1 MAITFNN
8 RTGLVAEETSVVRA
22 RIAQEWKNTFATDPH
37 LPVLDTNPETPAGQ
51 LIDGQTALASEKDN
65 DMIYIANMF
74 NPKNATGV
82 WQDALGAIYFLNRKI
97 ALPTY
102 VTCQVR
108 GAYGTTIPYGA
119 LVQDING
126 YTFLNTAPAT
136 IGSDGNGTI
145 YVRCTETGAVEV
157 ASGTVTQIVTTVP
170 GWDSVTNA
178 ASGVTGRNEET
189 QAAFENR
196 RVGSVGKNSHGA
208 VASLYGT
215 IADLNNV
222 VAVLV
227 LENTTNADATIQGV
241 TVAGH
246 SVYISVYGG
255 DDTDIARSI
264 YNKLDAGCGT
274 TGNTMVTYN
283 PASDNIADQPDTLY
297 TYYIQRPS
305 IVEAVVQVTV
315 SDGMTYELTDNIK
328 QAVIDNFN
336 GNSSFRR
343 VKMGD
348 TLYASRFY
356 ADVIKAG
363 VSKLESIMVKYPS
376 TEEDF
381 VDSVD
386 IPASELPTIS
396 VDDVVVVYQTGE

>member
-8 RTGLVAEETSVVRA
+8 QTGLVAEETSVVRA
-22 RIAQEWKNTFATDPH
+22 RIAQEWKNAFATDPR

-82 WQDALGAIYFLNRKI
+82 WQDALAAIYFLNRKI

-119 LVQDING
+119 LVQDVNG
-126 YTFLNTAPAT
+126 YTFLNTSVVV
-136 IGSDGNGTI
+136 IGSSGTANI

-157 ASGTVTQIVTTVP
+157 APNTVTQIVTTVP
-170 GWDSVTNA
+170 GWDSVTNPSA
-178 ASGVTGRNEET
+178 GVTGRDEES

-196 RVGSVGKNSHGA
+196 RAGSVGKNSHGA
-208 VASLYGT
+208 VASIYGT

-227 LENTTNADATIQGV
+227 LENTTNADKTIKGV
-241 TVAGH
+241 TLAGH

-255 DDTDIARSI
+255 DNTDIARAI
-264 YNKLDAGCGT
+264 YNKIDGGVGT
-274 TGNTMVTYN
+274 QGNTMLTYN
-283 PASDNIADQPDTLY
+283 PASDNIADQPDALY
-297 TYYIQRPS
+297 TYYIERPDT
-305 IVEAVVQVTV
+305 VETAVKVTV
-315 SDGMTYELTDNIK
+315 SDDETTGLTNAIK
-328 QAVIDNFN
+328 EAVVENFN

-363 VSKLESIMVKYPS
+363 VTMLENIEIKYPAATGS
-376 TEEDF
+376 YA
-381 VDSVD
+381 DSID

-396 VDDVVVVYQTGE
+396 VDDVTVVYQ

>member
-8 RTGLVAEETSVVRA
+8 QTGLVAEETSVVRA
-22 RIAQEWKNTFATDPH
+22 RIAQEWKNAFATDPR

-82 WQDALGAIYFLNRKI
+82 WQDALAAIYFLNRKI

-119 LVQDING
+119 LVQDVNG
-126 YTFLNTAPAT
+126 YTFLNTSVVV
-136 IGSDGNGTI
+136 IGSSGTANI

-157 ASGTVTQIVTTVP
+157 APNTVTQIVTTVP
-170 GWDSVTNA
+170 GWDSVTNPSA
-178 ASGVTGRNEET
+178 GITGRDEES

-196 RVGSVGKNSHGA
+196 RAGSVGKNSHGA
-208 VASLYGT
+208 VASIYGT

-227 LENTTNADATIQGV
+227 LENTTNADKTIKGV
-241 TVAGH
+241 TLAGH

-255 DDTDIARSI
+255 DNTDIARAI
-264 YNKLDAGCGT
+264 YNKIDGGVGT
-274 TGNTMVTYN
+274 QGNTMLTYN
-283 PASDNIADQPDTLY
+283 PASNNIADQPDALY
-297 TYYIQRPS
+297 TYYIERPDT
-305 IVEAVVQVTV
+305 VETAVKVTV
-315 SDGMTYELTDNIK
+315 SDDETTGLTNAIK
-328 QAVIDNFN
+328 EAVVENFN

-363 VSKLESIMVKYPS
+363 VTMLENIEIKYPS
-376 TEEDF
+376 ATGSYA
-381 VDSVD
+381 DSID

-396 VDDVVVVYQTGE
+396 AEDVTVVYQS

>member
-8 RTGLVAEETSVVRA
+8 QTGLVAEETSVVRA
-22 RIAQEWKNTFATDPH
+22 RIAQEWKNAFATDPR

-82 WQDALGAIYFLNRKI
+82 WQDALAAIYFLNRKI

-119 LVQDING
+119 LVQDVNG
-126 YTFLNTAPAT
+126 YTFLNTSVVV
-136 IGSDGNGTI
+136 IGSSGTANI

-157 ASGTVTQIVTTVP
+157 APNTVTQIVTTVP
-170 GWDSVTNA
+170 GWDSVTNPSA
-178 ASGVTGRNEET
+178 GVTGRDEES

-196 RVGSVGKNSHGA
+196 RAGSVGKNSHGA
-208 VASLYGT
+208 VASIYGT

-227 LENTTNADATIQGV
+227 LENTTNTDKTIKGV
-241 TVAGH
+241 TLAGH

-255 DDTDIARSI
+255 DNTDIARAI
-264 YNKLDAGCGT
+264 YNKIDGGVGT
-274 TGNTMVTYN
+274 QGNTMLTYN
-283 PASDNIADQPDTLY
+283 PASDNIADQPDALY
-297 TYYIQRPS
+297 TYYIERPDT
-305 IVEAVVQVTV
+305 VETAVKVTV
-315 SDGMTYELTDNIK
+315 SDDETTGLTNAIK
-328 QAVIDNFN
+328 EAVVENFN

-363 VSKLESIMVKYPS
+363 VTMLENIEIKYPS
-376 TEEDF
+376 ATGSYA
-381 VDSVD
+381 DSID

-396 VDDVVVVYQTGE
+396 AEDVTVVYQS

>member
-1 MAITFNN
+1 VAITFNDK
-8 RTGLVAEETSVVRA
+8 TGLVAEETSVVRA
-22 RIAQEWKNTFATDPH
+22 RIAQEWKNAFATDPR

-82 WQDALGAIYFLNRKI
+82 WQDALAAIYFLNRKI

-119 LVQDING
+119 LVQDVNG
-126 YTFLNTAPAT
+126 YTFLNTSVVV
-136 IGSDGNGTI
+136 IGSSGTANI

-157 ASGTVTQIVTTVP
+157 APNTVTQIVTTVP
-170 GWDSVTNA
+170 GWDSVTNPSA
-178 ASGVTGRNEET
+178 GVTGRDEES

-196 RVGSVGKNSHGA
+196 RAGSVGKNSHGA
-208 VASLYGT
+208 VASIYGT

-227 LENTTNADATIQGV
+227 LENTTNADKTIKGV
-241 TVAGH
+241 TLAGH

-255 DDTDIARSI
+255 DNTDIARAI
-264 YNKLDAGCGT
+264 YNKIDGGVGT
-274 TGNTMVTYN
+274 QGNTMLTYN
-283 PASDNIADQPDTLY
+283 PASDNIADQPDALY
-297 TYYIQRPS
+297 TYYIERPAT
-305 IVEAVVQVTV
+305 VETAVKVTV
-315 SDGMTYELTDNIK
+315 SDDETTGLTNAIK
-328 QAVIDNFN
+328 EAVVENFN

-363 VSKLESIMVKYPS
+363 VTMLENIEIKYPS
-376 TEEDF
+376 ATGSYA
-381 VDSVD
+381 DSVD

-396 VDDVVVVYQTGE
+396 AEDVTVVYQS

>member
-1 MAITFNN
+1 MAITFNDK
-8 RTGLVAEETSVVRA
+8 TGLVAEETSVVRA
-22 RIAQEWKNTFATDPH
+22 RIAQEWKNAFATDPR

-65 DMIYIANMF
+65 DMIYISNMF

-82 WQDALGAIYFLNRKI
+82 WQDALAAIYFLNRKI

-119 LVQDING
+119 LVQDVNG
-126 YTFLNTAPAT
+126 YTFLNTSVVV
-136 IGSDGNGTI
+136 IGSSGTANI

-157 ASGTVTQIVTTVP
+157 APNTVTQIVTTVP
-170 GWDSVTNA
+170 GWDSVTNPSA
-178 ASGVTGRNEET
+178 GITGRDEES

-196 RVGSVGKNSHGA
+196 RAGSVGKNSHGA
-208 VASLYGT
+208 VASIYGT

-227 LENTTNADATIQGV
+227 LENTTNADKTIKGV
-241 TVAGH
+241 TLAGH

-255 DDTDIARSI
+255 DNTDIARAI
-264 YNKLDAGCGT
+264 YNKIDGGVGT
-274 TGNTMVTYN
+274 QGNTMLTYN
-283 PASDNIADQPDTLY
+283 PASDNIADQPDALY
-297 TYYIQRPS
+297 TYYIERPDT
-305 IVEAVVQVTV
+305 VETAVKVTV
-315 SDGMTYELTDNIK
+315 SDDETTGLTNAIK
-328 QAVIDNFN
+328 EAVVENFN

-356 ADVIKAG
+356 SDVIKAG
-363 VSKLESIMVKYPS
+363 VTMLENIEIKYPS
-376 TEEDF
+376 ATGSYA
-381 VDSVD
+381 DSID

-396 VDDVVVVYQTGE
+396 AEDVTVVYQS

>member
-8 RTGLVAEETSVVRA
+8 QTGLIAEETSVVRA
-22 RIAQEWKNTFATDPH
+22 KIAQEWKNAFATDPR

-65 DMIYIANMF
+65 DMVYIANMF

-82 WQDALGAIYFLNRKI
+82 WQDALAAIYFLNRKI

-119 LVQDING
+119 LVQDVNG
-126 YTFLNTAPAT
+126 YTFLNTSVVT
-136 IGSDGNGTI
+136 IGSSGTANI

-157 ASGTVTQIVTTVP
+157 APNTVTQIVTTVP
-170 GWDSVTNA
+170 GWDSVTNPSA
-178 ASGVTGRNEET
+178 GITGRDEES

-196 RVGSVGKNSHGA
+196 RAGSVGKNSHGA
-208 VASLYGT
+208 VASIYGT

-227 LENTTNADATIQGV
+227 LENVGNADKTIKGV
-241 TVAGH
+241 TLAGH

-255 DDTDIARSI
+255 DNTDIARAI
-264 YNKLDAGCGT
+264 YNKIDGGCGT
-274 TGNTMVTYN
+274 QGNTMLTYN
-283 PASDNIADQPDTLY
+283 PASDNIADQPDALY
-297 TYYIQRPS
+297 TYYIERPDT
-305 IVEAVVQVTV
+305 VETAVKVTV
-315 SDGMTYELTDNIK
+315 SDDETTGLTNAIK
-328 QAVIDNFN
+328 EAVVNNFN

-363 VSKLESIMVKYPS
+363 VTMLENIEIKYPS
-376 TEEDF
+376 ATGSYA
-381 VDSVD
+381 DSVD

-396 VDDVVVVYQTGE
+396 AEDVTVVYQS

>member
-1 MAITFNN
+1 VAITFNDK
-8 RTGLVAEETSVVRA
+8 TGLVAEETSVVRA
-22 RIAQEWKNTFATDPH
+22 RIAQEWKNAFATDPR

-82 WQDALGAIYFLNRKI
+82 WQDALAAIYFLNRKI

-119 LVQDING
+119 LVQDVNG
-126 YTFLNTAPAT
+126 YTFLNTSVVV
-136 IGSDGNGTI
+136 IGSSGTANI

-157 ASGTVTQIVTTVP
+157 APNTVTQIVTTVP
-170 GWDSVTNA
+170 GWDSVTNPSA
-178 ASGVTGRNEET
+178 GVTGRDEES

-196 RVGSVGKNSHGA
+196 RAGSVGKNSHGA
-208 VASLYGT
+208 VASIYGT

-227 LENTTNADATIQGV
+227 LENTTNADKTIKGV
-241 TVAGH
+241 TLAGH

-255 DDTDIARSI
+255 DNTDIARAI
-264 YNKLDAGCGT
+264 YNKIDGGVGT
-274 TGNTMVTYN
+274 QGNTMLTYN
-283 PASDNIADQPDTLY
+283 PASDNIADQPDALY
-297 TYYIQRPS
+297 TYYIERPDT
-305 IVEAVVQVTV
+305 VETAVKVTV
-315 SDGMTYELTDNIK
+315 SDDETTGLTNAIK
-328 QAVIDNFN
+328 EAVVENFN

-363 VSKLESIMVKYPS
+363 VTMLENIEIKYPS
-376 TEEDF
+376 ATGSYA
-381 VDSVD
+381 DSID

-396 VDDVVVVYQTGE
+396 AEDVTVVYQS

>member
-1 MAITFNN
+1 MAITFNDK
-8 RTGLVAEETSVVRA
+8 TGLVAEETSVVRA
-22 RIAQEWKNTFATDPH
+22 RIAQEWKNAFATDPR

-82 WQDALGAIYFLNRKI
+82 WQDALAAIYFLNRKI

-119 LVQDING
+119 LVQDVNG
-126 YTFLNTAPAT
+126 YTFLNTSVVV
-136 IGSDGNGTI
+136 IGSSGTANI

-157 ASGTVTQIVTTVP
+157 APNTVTQIVTTVP
-170 GWDSVTNA
+170 GWDSVTNPSA
-178 ASGVTGRNEET
+178 GVTGRDEES

-196 RVGSVGKNSHGA
+196 RAGSVGKNSHGA
-208 VASLYGT
+208 VASIYGT

-227 LENTTNADATIQGV
+227 LENTTNADKTIKGV
-241 TVAGH
+241 TLAGH

-255 DDTDIARSI
+255 DNTDIARAI
-264 YNKLDAGCGT
+264 YNKIDGGCGT
-274 TGNTMVTYN
+274 QGNTMLTYN
-283 PASDNIADQPDTLY
+283 PASDNIADQPDALY
-297 TYYIQRPS
+297 TYYIERPDT
-305 IVEAVVQVTV
+305 VETAVKVTV
-315 SDGMTYELTDNIK
+315 SDDETTGLTNAIK
-328 QAVIDNFN
+328 EAVVNNFN

-363 VSKLESIMVKYPS
+363 VTMLENIEIKYPAATGS
-376 TEEDF
+376 YA
-381 VDSVD
+381 DSID

-396 VDDVVVVYQTGE
+396 ADDVTVVYQS

>member
-1 MAITFNN
+1 MAITFNDK
-8 RTGLVAEETSVVRA
+8 TGLVAEETSVVRA
-22 RIAQEWKNTFATDPH
+22 RIAQEWKNAFATDPR

-65 DMIYIANMF
+65 DMVYIANMF

-82 WQDALGAIYFLNRKI
+82 WQDALAAIYFLNRKI

-119 LVQDING
+119 LVQDVNG
-126 YTFLNTAPAT
+126 YTFLNTSVVV
-136 IGSDGNGTI
+136 IGSSGTANI

-157 ASGTVTQIVTTVP
+157 APNTVTQIVTTVP
-170 GWDSVTNA
+170 GWDSVTNPSA
-178 ASGVTGRNEET
+178 GITGRDEES

-196 RVGSVGKNSHGA
+196 RAGSVGKNSHGA
-208 VASLYGT
+208 VASIYGT

-227 LENTTNADATIQGV
+227 LENTTNADKTIKGV
-241 TVAGH
+241 TLAGH

-255 DDTDIARSI
+255 DNTDIARAI
-264 YNKLDAGCGT
+264 YNKIDGGVGT
-274 TGNTMVTYN
+274 QGNTMLTYN
-283 PASDNIADQPDTLY
+283 PASDNIADQPDALY
-297 TYYIQRPS
+297 TYYIERPDT
-305 IVEAVVQVTV
+305 VETAVKVTV
-315 SDGMTYELTDNIK
+315 SDDETTGLTNAIK
-328 QAVIDNFN
+328 EAVVENFN

-363 VSKLESIMVKYPS
+363 VTMLENIEIKYPS
-376 TEEDF
+376 ATGSYA
-381 VDSVD
+381 DSID

-396 VDDVVVVYQTGE
+396 VDDVTVVYQ

>member
-1 MAITFNN
+1 MAITFNDK
-8 RTGLVAEETSVVRA
+8 TGLVAEETSVVRA
-22 RIAQEWKNTFATDPH
+22 RIAQEWKNAFATDPR

-82 WQDALGAIYFLNRKI
+82 WQDALAAIYFLSRKI

-119 LVQDING
+119 LVQDVNG
-126 YTFLNTAPAT
+126 YTFLNTSVVV
-136 IGSDGNGTI
+136 IGSSGTANI

-157 ASGTVTQIVTTVP
+157 APNTVTQIVTTVP
-170 GWDSVTNA
+170 GWDSVTNPSA
-178 ASGVTGRNEET
+178 GVTGRDEES

-196 RVGSVGKNSHGA
+196 RAGSVGKNSHGA
-208 VASLYGT
+208 VASIYGT

-227 LENTTNADATIQGV
+227 LENTTNADKTIKGV
-241 TVAGH
+241 TLAGH

-255 DDTDIARSI
+255 DNTDIARAI
-264 YNKLDAGCGT
+264 YNKIDGGVGT
-274 TGNTMVTYN
+274 QGNTMLTYN
-283 PASDNIADQPDTLY
+283 PASDNIADQPDALY
-297 TYYIQRPS
+297 TYYIERPDT
-305 IVEAVVQVTV
+305 VETAVKVTV
-315 SDGMTYELTDNIK
+315 SDDETTGLTNAIK
-328 QAVIDNFN
+328 EAVVNNFN

-363 VSKLESIMVKYPS
+363 VTMLENIEIKYPS
-376 TEEDF
+376 ATGSYA
-381 VDSVD
+381 DSID

-396 VDDVVVVYQTGE
+396 VDDVTVVYQ

>member
-8 RTGLVAEETSVVRA
+8 QTGLVAEETSVVRA
-22 RIAQEWKNTFATDPH
+22 RIAQEWKNAFATDPR

-82 WQDALGAIYFLNRKI
+82 WQDALAAIYFLNRKI

-119 LVQDING
+119 LVQDVNG
-126 YTFLNTAPAT
+126 YTFLNTSVVV
-136 IGSDGNGTI
+136 IGSSGTANI

-157 ASGTVTQIVTTVP
+157 APNTVTQIVTTVP
-170 GWDSVTNA
+170 GWDSVSNPSA
-178 ASGVTGRNEET
+178 GVTGRDEES

-196 RVGSVGKNSHGA
+196 RAGSVGKNSHGA
-208 VASLYGT
+208 VASIYGT

-227 LENTTNADATIQGV
+227 LENTTNTDKTIKGV
-241 TVAGH
+241 TLAGH

-255 DDTDIARSI
+255 DNTDIARVI
-264 YNKLDAGCGT
+264 YNKIDGGVGT
-274 TGNTMVTYN
+274 QGNTMLTYN
-283 PASDNIADQPDTLY
+283 PASDNIADQPDALY
-297 TYYIQRPS
+297 TYYIERPDT
-305 IVEAVVQVTV
+305 VETAVKVTV
-315 SDGMTYELTDNIK
+315 SDDETTGLTNAIK
-328 QAVIDNFN
+328 EAVVENFN

-363 VSKLESIMVKYPS
+363 VTMLENIEIKYPS
-376 TEEDF
+376 ATGSYA
-381 VDSVD
+381 DSID

-396 VDDVVVVYQTGE
+396 VDDVTVVYQ

>member
-1 MAITFNN
+1 MAITFNDK
-8 RTGLVAEETSVVRA
+8 TGLVAEETSVVRA
-22 RIAQEWKNTFATDPH
+22 RIAQEWKNAFATDPR

-65 DMIYIANMF
+65 DMVYIANMF

-82 WQDALGAIYFLNRKI
+82 WQDALAAIYFLNRKI

-119 LVQDING
+119 LVQDVNG
-126 YTFLNTAPAT
+126 YTFLNTSVVV
-136 IGSDGNGTI
+136 IGSSGTANI

-157 ASGTVTQIVTTVP
+157 APNTVTQIVTTVP
-170 GWDSVTNA
+170 GWDSVTNPSA
-178 ASGVTGRNEET
+178 GITGRDEES

-196 RVGSVGKNSHGA
+196 RAGSVGKNSHGA
-208 VASLYGT
+208 VASIYGT

-227 LENTTNADATIQGV
+227 LENTTNADKTIKGV
-241 TVAGH
+241 TLAGH

-255 DDTDIARSI
+255 DNTDIARAI
-264 YNKLDAGCGT
+264 YNKIDGGVGT
-274 TGNTMVTYN
+274 QGNTMLTYN
-283 PASDNIADQPDTLY
+283 PASDNIADQPDALY
-297 TYYIQRPS
+297 TYYIERPDT
-305 IVEAVVQVTV
+305 VETAVKVTV
-315 SDGMTYELTDNIK
+315 SDDETTGLTNAIK
-328 QAVIDNFN
+328 EAVVENFN

-363 VSKLESIMVKYPS
+363 VTMLENIEIKYPS
-376 TEEDF
+376 ATGSYA
-381 VDSVD
+381 DSID
-386 IPASELPTIS
+386 IPASESPTIS
-396 VDDVVVVYQTGE
+396 AEDVTVVYQS

>member
-8 RTGLVAEETSVVRA
+8 QTGLVAEETSVVRA
-22 RIAQEWKNTFATDPH
+22 RIAQEWKNAFATDPR

-82 WQDALGAIYFLNRKI
+82 WQDALAAVYFLNRKI

-119 LVQDING
+119 LVQDVNG
-126 YTFLNTAPAT
+126 YTFLNTSVVV
-136 IGSDGNGTI
+136 IGSSGTANI

-157 ASGTVTQIVTTVP
+157 APNTVTQIVTTVP
-170 GWDSVTNA
+170 GWDSVTNPSA
-178 ASGVTGRNEET
+178 GVTGRDEES

-196 RVGSVGKNSHGA
+196 RAGSVGKNSHGA
-208 VASLYGT
+208 VASIYGT

-227 LENTTNADATIQGV
+227 LENTTNADKTIKGV
-241 TVAGH
+241 TLAGH

-255 DDTDIARSI
+255 DNTDIARAI
-264 YNKLDAGCGT
+264 YNKIDGGVGT
-274 TGNTMVTYN
+274 QGNTMLTYN
-283 PASDNIADQPDTLY
+283 PASDNIADQPDALY
-297 TYYIQRPS
+297 TYYIERPDT
-305 IVEAVVQVTV
+305 VETAVKVTV
-315 SDGMTYELTDNIK
+315 SDDETTGLTNAIK
-328 QAVIDNFN
+328 ESVVENFN

-363 VSKLESIMVKYPS
+363 VTMLENIEIKYPS
-376 TEEDF
+376 ATGSYA
-381 VDSVD
+381 DSID

-396 VDDVVVVYQTGE
+396 VDDVTVVYQ

>member
-8 RTGLVAEETSVVRA
+8 KTGLVADETSVVRA
-22 RIAQEWKNTFATDPH
+22 RIAQEWKNAFATDPR

-65 DMIYIANMF
+65 DMVYIANMF

-82 WQDALGAIYFLNRKI
+82 WQDALAAIYFLNRKI

-119 LVQDING
+119 LVQDVNG
-126 YTFLNTAPAT
+126 YTFLNTSVVV
-136 IGSDGNGTI
+136 IGSSGTANI

-157 ASGTVTQIVTTVP
+157 APNTVTQIVTTVP
-170 GWDSVTNA
+170 GWDSVTNPSA
-178 ASGVTGRNEET
+178 GVTGRDEES

-196 RVGSVGKNSHGA
+196 RAGSVGKNSHGA
-208 VASLYGT
+208 VASIYGT

-227 LENTTNADATIQGV
+227 LENTTNADKTIKGV
-241 TVAGH
+241 TLAGH

-255 DDTDIARSI
+255 DNTDIARAI
-264 YNKLDAGCGT
+264 YNKIDGGVGT
-274 TGNTMVTYN
+274 QGNTMLTYN
-283 PASDNIADQPDTLY
+283 PASDNIADQPDALY
-297 TYYIQRPS
+297 TYYIERPDT
-305 IVEAVVQVTV
+305 VETAVKVTV
-315 SDGMTYELTDNIK
+315 SDDETTGLTNAIK
-328 QAVIDNFN
+328 EAVVENFN

-363 VSKLESIMVKYPS
+363 VTMLENIEIKYPS
-376 TEEDF
+376 ATGSYA
-381 VDSVD
+381 DSID

-396 VDDVVVVYQTGE
+396 AEDVTVVYQS

>member
-8 RTGLVAEETSVVRA
+8 QTGLVAEETSVVRA
-22 RIAQEWKNTFATDPH
+22 RIAQEWKNAFATDPR

-82 WQDALGAIYFLNRKI
+82 WQDALAAIYFLNRKI

-119 LVQDING
+119 LVQDVNG
-126 YTFLNTAPAT
+126 YTFLNTSVVV
-136 IGSDGNGTI
+136 IGSSGTANI

-157 ASGTVTQIVTTVP
+157 APNTVTQIVTTVP
-170 GWDSVTNA
+170 GWDSVTNPSA
-178 ASGVTGRNEET
+178 GVTGRDEES

-196 RVGSVGKNSHGA
+196 RAGSVGKNSHGA
-208 VASLYGT
+208 VASIYGT

-227 LENTTNADATIQGV
+227 LENTTNADKTIKGV
-241 TVAGH
+241 TLAGH

-255 DDTDIARSI
+255 DNTDIARAI
-264 YNKLDAGCGT
+264 YNKIDGGCGT
-274 TGNTMVTYN
+274 QGNTMLTYN
-283 PASDNIADQPDTLY
+283 PASDNIADQPDALY
-297 TYYIQRPS
+297 TYYIERPDT
-305 IVEAVVQVTV
+305 VETAVKVTV
-315 SDGMTYELTDNIK
+315 SDDETTGLTNAIK
-328 QAVIDNFN
+328 EAVVNNFN

-363 VSKLESIMVKYPS
+363 VTMLENIEIKYPAATGS
-376 TEEDF
+376 YA
-381 VDSVD
+381 DSID

-396 VDDVVVVYQTGE
+396 ADDVTVVYQS

>member
-8 RTGLVAEETSVVRA
+8 QTGLVAEETSVVRA
-22 RIAQEWKNTFATDPH
+22 RIAQEWKNAFATDPR

-82 WQDALGAIYFLNRKI
+82 WQDALAAIYFLNRKI

-119 LVQDING
+119 LVQDVNG
-126 YTFLNTAPAT
+126 YTFLNTSVVV
-136 IGSDGNGTI
+136 IGSSGTANI

-157 ASGTVTQIVTTVP
+157 APNTVTQIVTTVP
-170 GWDSVTNA
+170 GWDSVSNPSA
-178 ASGVTGRNEET
+178 GVTGRDEES

-196 RVGSVGKNSHGA
+196 RAGSVGKNSHGA
-208 VASLYGT
+208 VASIYGT

-227 LENTTNADATIQGV
+227 LENTTNADKTIKGV
-241 TVAGH
+241 TLAGH

-255 DDTDIARSI
+255 DDTDIARAI
-264 YNKLDAGCGT
+264 YNKIDGGVGT
-274 TGNTMVTYN
+274 QGNTMLTYN
-283 PASDNIADQPDTLY
+283 PASDNIADQPDALY
-297 TYYIQRPS
+297 TYYIERPDT
-305 IVEAVVQVTV
+305 VETAVKVTV
-315 SDGMTYELTDNIK
+315 SDDETTGLTNAIK
-328 QAVIDNFN
+328 EAVVENFN

-363 VSKLESIMVKYPS
+363 VTMLENIEIKYPS
-376 TEEDF
+376 ATGSYA
-381 VDSVD
+381 DSID

-396 VDDVVVVYQTGE
+396 AEDVTVVYQS

>member
-1 MAITFNN
+1 MAIIFNDK
-8 RTGLVAEETSVVRA
+8 TGLVAEETSVVRA
-22 RIAQEWKNTFATDPH
+22 RIAQEWKNAFATDPR

-65 DMIYIANMF
+65 DMVYISNMF
-74 NPKNATGV
+74 NPKNAVGV
-82 WQDALGAIYFLNRKI
+82 WQDALAAIYFLSRKI

-119 LVQDING
+119 LVQDVNG
-126 YTFLNTAPAT
+126 YTFLNTSVVV
-136 IGSDGNGTI
+136 IGSSGTANI

-157 ASGTVTQIVTTVP
+157 APNTVTQIVTTVP
-170 GWDSVTNA
+170 GWDSVTNPSA
-178 ASGVTGRNEET
+178 GVTGRDEES

-196 RVGSVGKNSHGA
+196 RAGSVGKNSHGA
-208 VASLYGT
+208 VASIYGA

-227 LENTTNADATIQGV
+227 LENTTNADKAIKGV
-241 TVAGH
+241 TLAGH

-255 DDTDIARSI
+255 DDADIAMAI
-264 YNKLDAGCGT
+264 YNKIDGGVGT
-274 TGNTMVTYN
+274 QGNTMLTYN
-283 PASDNIADQPDTLY
+283 PASDNIADQPDALY
-297 TYYIQRPS
+297 TYYIERPDT
-305 IVEAVVQVTV
+305 VETAVKVTV
-315 SDGMTYELTDNIK
+315 SDDETTGLTNAIK
-328 QAVIDNFN
+328 EAVVENFN

-363 VSKLESIMVKYPS
+363 VTMLENIEIKYPS
-376 TEEDF
+376 ATGSYA
-381 VDSVD
+381 DSID

-396 VDDVVVVYQTGE
+396 AEDVTVVYQS

>member
-8 RTGLVAEETSVVRA
+8 QTGLVAEETSVVRA
-22 RIAQEWKNTFATDPH
+22 RIAQEWKNAFATDPR

-82 WQDALGAIYFLNRKI
+82 WQDALAAVYFLNRKI

-119 LVQDING
+119 LVQDVNG
-126 YTFLNTAPAT
+126 YTFLNTSVVV
-136 IGSDGNGTI
+136 IGSSGTANI

-157 ASGTVTQIVTTVP
+157 APNTVTQIVTTVP
-170 GWDSVTNA
+170 GWDSVTNPSA
-178 ASGVTGRNEET
+178 GVTGRDEES

-196 RVGSVGKNSHGA
+196 RAGSVGKNSHGA
-208 VASLYGT
+208 VASIYGT

-227 LENTTNADATIQGV
+227 LENTTNADKTIKGV
-241 TVAGH
+241 TLAGH

-255 DDTDIARSI
+255 DNTDIARAI
-264 YNKLDAGCGT
+264 YNKIDGGVGT
-274 TGNTMVTYN
+274 QGNTMLTYN
-283 PASDNIADQPDTLY
+283 PASDNIADQPDALY
-297 TYYIQRPS
+297 TYYIERPDT
-305 IVEAVVQVTV
+305 VETAVKVTV
-315 SDGMTYELTDNIK
+315 SDDETTGLTNAIK
-328 QAVIDNFN
+328 EAVVENFN

-363 VSKLESIMVKYPS
+363 VTMLENIEIKYPS
-376 TEEDF
+376 ATGSYA
-381 VDSVD
+381 DSID

-396 VDDVVVVYQTGE
+396 VDDVTVVYQ

>member
-8 RTGLVAEETSVVRA
+8 QTGLVAEETSVVRA
-22 RIAQEWKNTFATDPH
+22 RIAQEWKNAFATDPR

-65 DMIYIANMF
+65 DMVYIANMF

-82 WQDALGAIYFLNRKI
+82 WQDALAAIYFLNRKI

-119 LVQDING
+119 LVQDVNG
-126 YTFLNTAPAT
+126 YTFLNTSVVV
-136 IGSDGNGTI
+136 IGSSGTANI

-157 ASGTVTQIVTTVP
+157 APNTVTQIVTTVP
-170 GWDSVTNA
+170 GWDSVTNPSA
-178 ASGVTGRNEET
+178 GVTGRDEES

-196 RVGSVGKNSHGA
+196 RAGSVGKNSHGA
-208 VASLYGT
+208 VASIYGT

-227 LENTTNADATIQGV
+227 LENTTNADKTIKGV
-241 TVAGH
+241 TLAGH

-255 DDTDIARSI
+255 DNTDIARAI
-264 YNKLDAGCGT
+264 YNKIDGGVGT
-274 TGNTMVTYN
+274 QGNTMLTYN
-283 PASDNIADQPDTLY
+283 PASDNIADQPDALY
-297 TYYIQRPS
+297 TYYIERPDT
-305 IVEAVVQVTV
+305 VETAVKVTV
-315 SDGMTYELTDNIK
+315 SDDETTGLTNAIK
-328 QAVIDNFN
+328 EAVVENFN

-363 VSKLESIMVKYPS
+363 VTMLENIEIKYPS
-376 TEEDF
+376 ATGSYA
-381 VDSVD
+381 DSID

-396 VDDVVVVYQTGE
+396 AEDVTVVYQS

>member
-8 RTGLVAEETSVVRA
+8 QTGLVAEETSVVRA
-22 RIAQEWKNTFATDPH
+22 RIAQEWKNAFATDPR

-82 WQDALGAIYFLNRKI
+82 WQDALASIYFLNRKI

-119 LVQDING
+119 LVQDVNG
-126 YTFLNTAPAT
+126 YTFLNTSVVV
-136 IGSDGNGTI
+136 IGSSGTANI

-157 ASGTVTQIVTTVP
+157 APNTVTQIVTTVP
-170 GWDSVTNA
+170 GWDSVSNPSA
-178 ASGVTGRNEET
+178 GVTGRDEES

-208 VASLYGT
+208 VASIYGT

-227 LENTTNADATIQGV
+227 LENTTNADKTIKGV
-241 TVAGH
+241 TLAGH

-255 DDTDIARSI
+255 DNTDIARAI
-264 YNKLDAGCGT
+264 YNKIDGGCGT
-274 TGNTMVTYN
+274 QGNTMLTYN
-283 PASDNIADQPDTLY
+283 PASDNIADQPDSLY
-297 TYYIQRPS
+297 TYYIEIPDT
-305 IVEAVVQVTV
+305 VETAVKVTV
-315 SDGMTYELTDNIK
+315 SDDETTGLTNAIK
-328 QAVIDNFN
+328 EAVVENFN

-363 VSKLESIMVKYPS
+363 VTMLENIEIKYPS
-376 TEEDF
+376 ATGSYA
-381 VDSVD
+381 DSID

-396 VDDVVVVYQTGE
+396 AEDVTVVYQS

>member
-1 MAITFNN
+1 MAITFNDK
-8 RTGLVAEETSVVRA
+8 TGLVAEETSVVRA
-22 RIAQEWKNTFATDPH
+22 RIAQEWKNAFATDPR

-82 WQDALGAIYFLNRKI
+82 WQDALAAIYFLNRKI

-119 LVQDING
+119 LVQDVNG
-126 YTFLNTAPAT
+126 YTFLNTSVVV
-136 IGSDGNGTI
+136 IGSSGTANI

-157 ASGTVTQIVTTVP
+157 APNTVTQIVTTVP
-170 GWDSVTNA
+170 GWDSVTNPSA
-178 ASGVTGRNEET
+178 GITGRDEES

-196 RVGSVGKNSHGA
+196 RAGSVGKNSHGA
-208 VASLYGT
+208 VASIYGT

-227 LENTTNADATIQGV
+227 LENVGNADKTIKGV
-241 TVAGH
+241 TLAGH

-255 DDTDIARSI
+255 DNTDIARAI
-264 YNKLDAGCGT
+264 YNKIDGGVGT
-274 TGNTMVTYN
+274 QGNTMLTYN
-283 PASDNIADQPDTLY
+283 PASDNIADQPDALY
-297 TYYIQRPS
+297 TYYIERPDT
-305 IVEAVVQVTV
+305 VETAVKVTV
-315 SDGMTYELTDNIK
+315 SDDETTGLTNAIK
-328 QAVIDNFN
+328 EAVVENFN

-363 VSKLESIMVKYPS
+363 VTMLENIEIKYPS
-376 TEEDF
+376 ATGSYA
-381 VDSVD
+381 DSID

-396 VDDVVVVYQTGE
+396 AEDVTVVYQS

>member
-1 MAITFNN
+1 MAITFDDK
-8 RTGLVAEETSVVRA
+8 TGLVAEETSVVRA
-22 RIAQEWKNTFATDPH
+22 RIAQEWKNAFATDPR

-74 NPKNATGV
+74 NPKNAVGV
-82 WQDALGAIYFLNRKI
+82 WQDALAAIYFLNRKI

-119 LVQDING
+119 LVQDVNG
-126 YTFLNTAPAT
+126 YTFLNTSVVV
-136 IGSDGNGTI
+136 IGSSGTANI

-157 ASGTVTQIVTTVP
+157 APNTVTQIVTTVP
-170 GWDSVTNA
+170 GWDSVTNPSA
-178 ASGVTGRNEET
+178 GITGRDEES

-196 RVGSVGKNSHGA
+196 RAGSVGKNSHGA
-208 VASLYGT
+208 VASIYGT

-227 LENTTNADATIQGV
+227 LENTTNTDKTIKGV
-241 TVAGH
+241 TLAGH

-255 DDTDIARSI
+255 DNTDIARAI
-264 YNKLDAGCGT
+264 YSKIDGGVGT
-274 TGNTMVTYN
+274 QGNTMLTYN
-283 PASDNIADQPDTLY
+283 PASDNIADQPDALY
-297 TYYIQRPS
+297 TYYIERPDT
-305 IVEAVVQVTV
+305 VETAVKVTV
-315 SDGMTYELTDNIK
+315 SDDETTGLTNAIK
-328 QAVIDNFN
+328 EAVVENFN

-363 VSKLESIMVKYPS
+363 VTMLENIEIKYPS
-376 TEEDF
+376 ATGSYA
-381 VDSVD
+381 DSID

-396 VDDVVVVYQTGE
+396 AEDVTVVYQS

>member
-8 RTGLVAEETSVVRA
+8 QTGLVAEETSVVRA
-22 RIAQEWKNTFATDPH
+22 KIAQEWKNAFATDPR

-82 WQDALGAIYFLNRKI
+82 WQDALAAIYFLNRKI

-119 LVQDING
+119 LVQDVNG
-126 YTFLNTAPAT
+126 YTFLNTSVVV
-136 IGSDGNGTI
+136 IGSSGTTNI

-157 ASGTVTQIVTTVP
+157 APNTVTQIVTTVP
-170 GWDSVTNA
+170 GWDSVTNPSA
-178 ASGVTGRNEET
+178 GITGRDEES

-196 RVGSVGKNSHGA
+196 RAGSVGKNSHGA
-208 VASLYGT
+208 VASIYGT

-227 LENTTNADATIQGV
+227 LENTTNADKTIKGV
-241 TVAGH
+241 TLAGH

-255 DDTDIARSI
+255 DNTDIARAI
-264 YNKLDAGCGT
+264 YNKIDGGVGT
-274 TGNTMVTYN
+274 QGNTMLTYN
-283 PASDNIADQPDTLY
+283 PASDNIADQPDALY
-297 TYYIQRPS
+297 TYYIERPDT
-305 IVEAVVQVTV
+305 VETAVKVTV
-315 SDGMTYELTDNIK
+315 SDDETTGLTNAIK
-328 QAVIDNFN
+328 EAVVENFN

-363 VSKLESIMVKYPS
+363 VTMLENIEIKYPS
-376 TEEDF
+376 ATGSYA
-381 VDSVD
+381 DSID

-396 VDDVVVVYQTGE
+396 AEDVTVVYQS

>member
-1 MAITFNN
+1 MAITFNDK
-8 RTGLVAEETSVVRA
+8 TGLVAEETSVVRA
-22 RIAQEWKNTFATDPH
+22 RIAQEWKNAFATDPR

-65 DMIYIANMF
+65 DMVYIANMF

-82 WQDALGAIYFLNRKI
+82 WQDALAAIYFLNRKI

-119 LVQDING
+119 LVQDVNG
-126 YTFLNTAPAT
+126 YTFLNTSVVV
-136 IGSDGNGTI
+136 IGSSGTANI

-157 ASGTVTQIVTTVP
+157 APNTVTQIVTTVP
-170 GWDSVTNA
+170 GWDSVTNPSA
-178 ASGVTGRNEET
+178 GITGRDEES

-196 RVGSVGKNSHGA
+196 RAGSVGKNSHGA
-208 VASLYGT
+208 VASIYGT

-227 LENTTNADATIQGV
+227 LENTTNADKTIKGV
-241 TVAGH
+241 TLAGH

-255 DDTDIARSI
+255 DNTDIARAI
-264 YNKLDAGCGT
+264 YNKIDGGVGT
-274 TGNTMVTYN
+274 QGNTMLTYN
-283 PASDNIADQPDTLY
+283 PASDNIADQPDALY
-297 TYYIQRPS
+297 TYYIERPDT
-305 IVEAVVQVTV
+305 VETAVKVTV
-315 SDGMTYELTDNIK
+315 SDDETTGLTNAIK
-328 QAVIDNFN
+328 EAVVENFN

-363 VSKLESIMVKYPS
+363 VTMLENIEIKYPS
-376 TEEDF
+376 ATGSYA
-381 VDSVD
+381 DSID

-396 VDDVVVVYQTGE
+396 AEDVTVVYQS

>member
-8 RTGLVAEETSVVRA
+8 QTGLVAEETSVVRA
-22 RIAQEWKNTFATDPH
+22 RIAQEWKNAFATDPR

-82 WQDALGAIYFLNRKI
+82 WQDALAAIYFLNRKI

-119 LVQDING
+119 LVQDVNG
-126 YTFLNTAPAT
+126 YTFLNTSVVV
-136 IGSDGNGTI
+136 IGSSGTANI

-157 ASGTVTQIVTTVP
+157 APNTVTQIVTTVP
-170 GWDSVTNA
+170 GWDSVTNPSA
-178 ASGVTGRNEET
+178 GITGRDEES

-196 RVGSVGKNSHGA
+196 RAGSVGKNSHGA
-208 VASLYGT
+208 VASIYGT

-227 LENTTNADATIQGV
+227 LENTTNADKTIKGV
-241 TVAGH
+241 TLAGH

-255 DDTDIARSI
+255 DNTDIARAI
-264 YNKLDAGCGT
+264 YNKIDGGCGT
-274 TGNTMVTYN
+274 QGNTMLTYN
-283 PASDNIADQPDTLY
+283 PASDNIADQPDALY
-297 TYYIQRPS
+297 TYYIERPDT
-305 IVEAVVQVTV
+305 VETAVKVTV
-315 SDGMTYELTDNIK
+315 SDDETTGLTNAIK
-328 QAVIDNFN
+328 EAVVENFN

-363 VSKLESIMVKYPS
+363 VTMLENIEIKYPS
-376 TEEDF
+376 ATGSYT
-381 VDSVD
+381 DSID

-396 VDDVVVVYQTGE
+396 AADVTVVYQS

>member
-1 MAITFNN
+1 MAITFND

-22 RIAQEWKNTFATDPH
+22 RIAQEWKNAFATDPR

-65 DMIYIANMF
+65 DMVYIANMF

-82 WQDALGAIYFLNRKI
+82 WQDALAAIYFLNRKI

-119 LVQDING
+119 LVQDVNG
-126 YTFLNTAPAT
+126 YTFLNTSVVV
-136 IGSDGNGTI
+136 IGSSGTANI

-157 ASGTVTQIVTTVP
+157 APNTVTQIVTTVP
-170 GWDSVTNA
+170 GWDSVTNPSA
-178 ASGVTGRNEET
+178 GITGRDEES

-196 RVGSVGKNSHGA
+196 RAGSVGKNSHGA
-208 VASLYGT
+208 VASIYGT

-227 LENTTNADATIQGV
+227 LENTTNVDKTIKGV
-241 TVAGH
+241 TLAGH

-255 DDTDIARSI
+255 DNTDIARAI
-264 YNKLDAGCGT
+264 YNKIDGGVGT
-274 TGNTMVTYN
+274 QGNTMLTYN
-283 PASDNIADQPDTLY
+283 PASDNIADQPDALY
-297 TYYIQRPS
+297 TYYIERPDT
-305 IVEAVVQVTV
+305 VETAVKVTV
-315 SDGMTYELTDNIK
+315 SDDETTGLTNAIK
-328 QAVIDNFN
+328 EAVVENFN
-336 GNSSFRR
+336 GNSYFRR

-363 VSKLESIMVKYPS
+363 VTMLENIEIKYPS
-376 TEEDF
+376 ATGSYA
-381 VDSVD
+381 DSID

-396 VDDVVVVYQTGE
+396 AEDVTVVYQS

>member
-8 RTGLVAEETSVVRA
+8 QTGLVAEETSVVRA
-22 RIAQEWKNTFATDPH
+22 RIAQEWKNAFATDPR

-82 WQDALGAIYFLNRKI
+82 WQDALAAIYFLNRKI

-119 LVQDING
+119 LVQDVNG
-126 YTFLNTAPAT
+126 YTFLNTSVVV
-136 IGSDGNGTI
+136 IGSSGTANI

-157 ASGTVTQIVTTVP
+157 APNTVTQIVTTVP
-170 GWDSVTNA
+170 GWDSVTNPSA
-178 ASGVTGRNEET
+178 GVTGRDEES

-196 RVGSVGKNSHGA
+196 RAGSVGKNSHGA
-208 VASLYGT
+208 VASIYGT

-227 LENTTNADATIQGV
+227 LENTTNTDKTIKGV
-241 TVAGH
+241 TLAGH

-255 DDTDIARSI
+255 DNTDIARAI
-264 YNKLDAGCGT
+264 YNKIDGGVGT
-274 TGNTMVTYN
+274 QGNTMLTYN
-283 PASDNIADQPDTLY
+283 PASDNIADQPDALY
-297 TYYIQRPS
+297 TY
-305 IVEAVVQVTV
+305 
-315 SDGMTYELTDNIK
+315 
-328 QAVIDNFN
+328 
-336 GNSSFRR
+336 
-343 VKMGD
+343 
-348 TLYASRFY
+348 
-356 ADVIKAG
+356 
-363 VSKLESIMVKYPS
+363 
-376 TEEDF
+376 
-381 VDSVD
+381 
-386 IPASELPTIS
+386 
-396 VDDVVVVYQTGE
+396 

>member
-1 MAITFNN
+1 MAITFNDK
-8 RTGLVAEETSVVRA
+8 TGLVAEETSVVRA
-22 RIAQEWKNTFATDPH
+22 KIAQEWKNAFATDPR

-65 DMIYIANMF
+65 DMVYIANMF

-82 WQDALGAIYFLNRKI
+82 WQDALAAIYFLSRKI

-119 LVQDING
+119 LVQDVNG
-126 YTFLNTAPAT
+126 YTFLNTSVVV
-136 IGSDGNGTI
+136 IGSSGTANI

-157 ASGTVTQIVTTVP
+157 APNTVTQIVTTVP
-170 GWDSVTNA
+170 GWDSVTNPSA
-178 ASGVTGRNEET
+178 GVTGRDEES

-196 RVGSVGKNSHGA
+196 RAGSVGKNSHGA
-208 VASLYGT
+208 VASIYGT

-227 LENTTNADATIQGV
+227 LENTTNADKTIKGV
-241 TVAGH
+241 TLAGH

-255 DDTDIARSI
+255 DNTDIARAI
-264 YNKLDAGCGT
+264 YNKIDGGVGT
-274 TGNTMVTYN
+274 QGNTMLTYN
-283 PASDNIADQPDTLY
+283 PASDNVADQPDALY
-297 TYYIQRPS
+297 TYYIERPDT
-305 IVEAVVQVTV
+305 VETAVKVTV
-315 SDGMTYELTDNIK
+315 SDDETTGLTNAIK
-328 QAVIDNFN
+328 EAVVDNFN

-363 VSKLESIMVKYPS
+363 VTMLENIEIKYPS
-376 TEEDF
+376 ATGSYA
-381 VDSVD
+381 DSID

-396 VDDVVVVYQTGE
+396 VDDVTVVYQ

>member
-8 RTGLVAEETSVVRA
+8 QTGLVAEETSVVRA
-22 RIAQEWKNTFATDPH
+22 RIAQEWKNAFATDPR

-82 WQDALGAIYFLNRKI
+82 WQDALAAIYFLNRKI

-119 LVQDING
+119 LVQDVNG
-126 YTFLNTAPAT
+126 YTFLNTSVVV
-136 IGSDGNGTI
+136 IGSSGTANI

-157 ASGTVTQIVTTVP
+157 APNTVTQIVTTVP
-170 GWDSVTNA
+170 GWDSVTNPSA
-178 ASGVTGRNEET
+178 GVTGRDEES

-196 RVGSVGKNSHGA
+196 RAGSVGKNSHGA
-208 VASLYGT
+208 VASIYGT

-227 LENTTNADATIQGV
+227 LENTTNTDKTIKGV
-241 TVAGH
+241 TLAGH

-255 DDTDIARSI
+255 DNTDIARAI
-264 YNKLDAGCGT
+264 YNKIDGGVGT
-274 TGNTMVTYN
+274 QGNTMLTYN
-283 PASDNIADQPDTLY
+283 PASDNIADQPDALY
-297 TYYIQRPS
+297 TYYIERPDT
-305 IVEAVVQVTV
+305 VETAVKVTV
-315 SDGMTYELTDNIK
+315 SDDETTGLTNAIK
-328 QAVIDNFN
+328 EAVVENFN

-363 VSKLESIMVKYPS
+363 VTMLENIEIKYPAATGS
-376 TEEDF
+376 YA
-381 VDSVD
+381 DSID

-396 VDDVVVVYQTGE
+396 VDDVTVVYQ